1 MGMHALQIK
10 LEVPGA
16 FFTVGRA
23 DSGCTN
29 ATFPAHLLQNHAS
42 SLGVA
47 SGREQTLGRTPTPT
61 VVVMVES

>member
-16 FFTVGRA
+16 FTVGRA

-29 ATFPAHLLQNHAS
+29 ATFPANLVQNHAS
-42 SLGVA
+42 PLGVA

-61 VVVMVES
+61 VVVMVQG